1 MLFLL
6 AALLHLSPPLPAQS
20 EWTSFVSDGR
30 EQLDEAV
37 RAIDAWRS
45 SRDEGARERY
55 LRIQDLYSTAR
66 RERSPVA
73 EYALALEE
81 AGVGE
86 STVPDEVAAARER
99 IEDVFAA
106 EVPIAGT
113 RTFSGARDWLSTL
126 AVSEGF
132 PVERFFSLVDSLQE
146 WVGSLPSAD
155 AERMAESMS
164 VPGFASADG
173 GSMED
178 RAAGALSAWSLHV
191 LAAADPER
199 ARLLESLVRTVS
211 RLDADLDPTVG
222 ESLEDLAANRRE
234 LVELERMSSI
244 SPQAYALASAVTFAD
259 PDRMEGFGASV
270 EELVMLLEAFG
281 AARLSVAVVV
291 HQARPH
297 AAFLVD
303 TVDSLL
309 TSASKLQRYRFA
321 ERAGVSPA
329 QLDRL
334 HVALHRVRLSANA
347 STPTAESSAAGNATS
362 RAVFEEFLEEGVG
375 YVAAARPWA
384 EGERSRSGDAYRW
397 AMLPILSHPY
407 AQYVLATVPE
417 LSATRELVDG
427 FATSIYERAVRRADV
442 DSDALEPVVV
452 GDAIA
457 PFSRVYRTAEPAVAA
472 DFYDAFAATA
482 QDVEELSRDFAVA
495 YTAGLTVAGYWS
507 HTHGLHVAVVDEPEV
522 PELVRARVD
531 DWFALARAAD
541 TVDEEIALTARG
553 LIALRRVVLDELDR
567 VVEASGIPSPTV
579 LEPRLPAVLEL
590 LDDAATFTSDPL
602 EVRDALAPVFGQ
614 RPGRANADAAIDAL
628 ALALG
633 AIVDRAREVE
643 IPDRRLLERRMRE
656 EVDQ

>member
-1 MLFLL
+1 ML
-6 AALLHLSPPLPAQS
+6 LSSLPLPAQS
-20 EWTSFVSDGR
+20 DWTSFVRDGR

-45 SRDEGARERY
+45 SRDERVRERY
-55 LRIQDLYSTAR
+55 VLIQDLYSTAR
-66 RERSPVA
+66 RERGPVA

-86 STVPDEVAAARER
+86 PAVPEEVAAARER
-99 IEDVFAA
+99 IEDAFAA
-106 EVPIAGT
+106 EVPVPGT
-113 RTFSGARDWLSTL
+113 RTFARARDWLSTL

-132 PVERFFSLVDSLQE
+132 PVERFSSLVGSLQE
-146 WVGSLPSAD
+146 RVGSLPSSD
-155 AERMAESMS
+155 AELMAESIS
-164 VPGFASADG
+164 VPGYTLADG
-173 GSMED
+173 VSMED
-178 RAAGALSAWSLHV
+178 RAAEALSVWSLRV

-211 RLDADLDPTVG
+211 RLDANLDTTVT
-222 ESLEDLAANRRE
+222 ENLEDLAASRRE
-234 LVELERMSSI
+234 LVELERASSI
-244 SPQAYALASAVTFAD
+244 SPQAYALASAMTFAD
-259 PDRMEGFGASV
+259 PDRLEGLGSCV
-270 EELVMLLEAFG
+270 EELASLLEVFG
-281 AARLSVAVVV
+281 AARLPVAVVV

-309 TSASKLQRYRFA
+309 TSASELQRYRFA

-334 HVALHRVRLSANA
+334 HVALHRIRLKANA
-347 STPTAESSAAGNATS
+347 PTPTAEPSTAGSATS
-362 RAVFEEFLEEGVG
+362 QAAFDDFLENGVA
-375 YVAAARPWA
+375 YVVAARPWA

-417 LSATRELVDG
+417 LSATREMVDG
-427 FATSIYERAVRRADV
+427 FATSVYEGAVRRADV
-442 DSDALEPVVV
+442 DSDALDPVVV
-452 GDAIA
+452 GDAVA
-457 PFSRVYRTAEPAVAA
+457 PFSRVYRTAEPAAA
-472 DFYDAFAATA
+472 AEFYDAFAATA
-482 QDVEELSRDFAVA
+482 QDVEELSRDFAVS

-522 PELVRARVD
+522 PDLVRARVD

-553 LIALRRVVLDELDR
+553 LIALRRGVLDELDP
-567 VVEASGIPSPTV
+567 VVEASGIPSPAV
-579 LEPRLPAVLEL
+579 LEPRLPAVIEL
-590 LDDAATFTSDPL
+590 LDDAATFTRDPL
-602 EVRDALAPVFGQ
+602 AVRDALALVFGL
-614 RPGRANADAAIDAL
+614 RPGSANADAATDAL

-633 AIVDRAREVE
+633 AVVDRAREVE
-643 IPDRRLLERRMRE
+643 IPDRRLLERRARA